1 MVQGRDPDSNNM
13 VGQPKLAD
21 IPQWEPR
28 KMLTYSR
35 AELAQA
41 ELRLRRIESFV
52 TSDQYE
58 LHKEL
63 TKMEQ

>member
-1 MVQGRDPDSNNM
+1 MAGQVGFAEIPDW
-13 VGQPKLAD
+13 Q
-21 IPQWEPR
+21 PR

-58 LHKEL
+58 LRKEL